1 MRLIGRRWAL
11 SGSVADGGDVS
22 SPAALSSPDM
32 RSENRARDLA
42 NPRESTKLR
51 GITGKADWFQYR
63 RPRGRSL
70 SGNDITLQL
79 RSGRGIRRHPR
90 RRQPPPPSAH
100 TPWKVVASHP
110 VQSALFDHFPSLW
123 HLAAACEEYS
133 DEISFRALPSQSEF
147 RLRANRL
154 YYAKSWAEAA
164 RTSTLSPSQMFVG
177 PKYIRQYAE
186 LAAGPGCLSCLQHI
200 VFHPRTLPQGFLA
213 VQTYLSILM
222 SRLSVSGASRLTA
235 NNRRGGVICG
245 WFGMLLRKGVSRLAL
260 SCHTSPSVADTT

>member
-11 SGSVADGGDVS
+11 SGSVAGRWGGGWWVRGAGDVS

-42 NPRESTKLR
+42 NPKESTKLR

-79 RSGRGIRRHPR
+79 RSGRAIRRHPR

-110 VQSALFDHFPSLW
+110 VQSALFDYCPSLW

-133 DEISFRALPSQSEF
+133 DERSVRALPSQKRISLESEQVV
-147 RLRANRL
+147 LRQIVGRSSEDLRSFSVTNVRG
-154 YYAKSWAEAA
+154 AKVLFLLL
-164 RTSTLSPSQMFVG
+164 STKEYGNTQSLQLSRV
-177 PKYIRQYAE
+177 
-186 LAAGPGCLSCLQHI
+186 
-200 VFHPRTLPQGFLA
+200 VFHVCNTSFPTRGPYLKVFSRSKRTCR
-213 VQTYLSILM
+213 S
-222 SRLSVSGASRLTA
+222 
-235 NNRRGGVICG
+235 
-245 WFGMLLRKGVSRLAL
+245 
-260 SCHTSPSVADTT
+260 